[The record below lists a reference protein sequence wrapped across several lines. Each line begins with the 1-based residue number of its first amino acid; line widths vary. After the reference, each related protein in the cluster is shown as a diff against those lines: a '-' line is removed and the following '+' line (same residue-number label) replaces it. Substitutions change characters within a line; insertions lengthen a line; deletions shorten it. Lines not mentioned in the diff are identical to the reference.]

1 MTSRLERHASIAKLR
16 SRRTTVHDEDVE
28 ALLAD
33 LDATPLVAEIEP
45 LVRNAKGPKRHLNVR
60 GLLLGMSLCSARRSG
75 TVTLNTVADLLA
87 FGLSDTF
94 RTQFDITWYPDND
107 HGFEAFYAVVRRL
120 FHTMIDAIDP
130 SPLPKNHRLDV
141 DYAAELQ
148 SRADRDLLAHK
159 RTLLLRVANQV
170 LGMSLLHAHA
180 LLEDTWDGHCVVDA
194 TVVGTYAKGL
204 RPGSEETSTDPDAG
218 WYARTARHEDPL
230 ALYELAPPP
239 PKTSK
244 GGKRAAKTSKKKPAL
259 KKKLYGFDA
268 SLIVARDPGHDGAPL
283 PDGSADPDVVPAL
296 VVAFSVDKPS
306 LRPGQVAVEALQH
319 VDPRYPRGYL
329 AGDRLYNDQKP
340 ENFQLP
346 IRAMGYQPVYDYAKD
361 QLGSKAEFGGAQL
374 VEGNWYCPS
383 MPEPLVEATADLI
396 AKRIDKETWI
406 ARIRARTP
414 YLLMPKENT
423 DAEGHRRM
431 MCPAQAKRTQCP
443 LKPHTMGRGIEL
455 PLIDITPSPTP
466 PPAVCEQRSITVP
479 PEAGANLWQPL
490 QYGRETWQRIYFRLR
505 NSIEGINGFAKDP
518 LHEDLESSGTRR
530 IRGIAAQTILLAFQ
544 LGHANRR
551 KLANWA
557 NSVALLGER
566 PRRRPTRRR
575 ATKPLGAWTPKGY
588 IGSRS
593 PEKPEK

>member
-1 MTSRLERHASIAKLR
+1 MTSRLERHTNIARLR
-16 SRRTTVHDEDVE
+16 SKPLTVTKAEVHDV
-28 ALLAD
+28 LAE
-33 LDATPLVAEIEP
+33 LDATTLVEELCA
-45 LVRNAKGPKRHLNVR
+45 LVDQERGRRRHLSVR
-60 GLLLGMSLCSARRSG
+60 ALLLGMCLASATHSG
-75 TVTLNTVADLLA
+75 TVTLCTVADILA
-87 FGLSDTF
+87 FRLGDSL
-94 RTQFDITWYPDND
+94 REQLNIPRYPDND
-107 HGFEAFYAVVRRL
+107 RGFEAFYAVVRRL
-120 FHTMIDAIDP
+120 FHAVIKAIDP
-130 SPLPKNHRLDV
+130 SPVPKNQRMDIAR
-141 DYAAELQ
+141 AAELRSQ
-148 SRADRDLLAHK
+148 ANPDLLSRK
-159 RTLLLRVANQV
+159 RALMLRAANLI
-170 LGMSLLHAHA
+170 LGMSLRHAHD
-180 LLEDTWDGHCVVDA
+180 LLEGYWDGSCVVDA
-194 TVVGTYAKGL
+194 TVVGTYSKGL
-204 RPGSEETSTDPDAG
+204 AADSPLTATDPDAG
-218 WYARTARHEDPL
+218 WYARTARHTDPL

-239 PKTSK
+239 PKAGTGSK
-244 GGKRAAKTSKKKPAL
+244 HAAKTDKKKPPL

-268 SLIVARDPGHDGAPL
+268 SLIVARDPGNDGAPL

-296 VVAFSVDKPS
+296 IVAFAVDKPS
-306 LRPGQVAVEALQH
+306 HRPGRVAVEALQH

-406 ARIRARTP
+406 ARIRARTT
-414 YLLMPKENT
+414 YLLMPKESP

-431 MCPAQAKRTQCP
+431 MCPAQAKRTQCI

-455 PLIDITPSPTP
+455 PLVDVTPVPTQP
-466 PPAVCEQRSITVP
+466 DAVCTSKSITVP
-479 PEAGANLWQPL
+479 PQAGANLCQPL
-490 QYGRETWQRIYFRLR
+490 QYGREAWQRIYFRLR

-557 NSVALLGER
+557 DSVALNGNR

-588 IGSRS
+588 ISSGS
-593 PEKPEK
+593 PEK